1 MFWFFFVL
9 GGIVLVIF
17 FLKNSLTNV
26 RQERINNLP
35 ITDVSILQ
43 NRFKN
48 EKWEF
53 ATFKPAIMNVLAY
66 ISPNGGSMSFFPYGE
81 VNTVNGVP
89 NEIKNIVLKMIEEKK
104 PIPNYLVTATFSPAT
119 EVGPYLMVD
128 FYSKKYDQTF
138 SIGFLNQKCGFDL
151 RYKEQANMFIA
162 YIQKELAK
170 MQ

>member
-1 MFWFFFVL
+1 MYWFLFVL
-9 GGIVLVIF
+9 GGIALTIF
-17 FLKNSLTNV
+17 LLKNSLNKG
-26 RQERINNLP
+26 RQERISNLP
-35 ITDVSILQ
+35 ITDISILQ

-53 ATFKPAIMNVLAY
+53 TIFKPATMSVLAY

-81 VNTVNGVP
+81 VNTVNGAP
-89 NEIKNIVLKMIEEKK
+89 NEIKNIILKNIKENK
-104 PIPNYLVTATFSPAT
+104 PLPNYIVACTFSRAT

-128 FYSKKYDQTF
+128 FYTAKYDRTF

-151 RYKEQANMFIA
+151 RNKEQANMFMT
-162 YIQKELAK
+162 YIQTELAK